1 MLERWV
7 DAFTRIFNEKSHQIT
22 IYDLDK
28 RKTKD
33 LSEIYNCKIANSL
46 SELSQSSDTIILC
59 TPIRETP
66 KIINE
71 VVKNS
76 STNTLVVEISS
87 LKKKN
92 VATLRRNKEK
102 IKPLSVHP
110 MFGPDIKGF
119 DGNTIVVI
127 PIENKQ
133 NEIKQAKELF
143 AGSDVIVADEDT
155 HDKSMAFILSLPY
168 FMNIVFAKCLPE
180 ENLPMIRRLAG
191 PTFKAQLALT
201 QCIAGEDPILI
212 ESLIDENVFAGD
224 LINSFIDELKYL
236 RRMLKSKPWMV
247 PDYCYEI
254 RNSLIN
260 DPEFES
266 AREVR
271 NKFIESTTIS

>member
-1 MLERWV
+1 
-7 DAFTRIFNEKSHQIT
+7 
-22 IYDLDK
+22 
-28 RKTKD
+28 
-33 LSEIYNCKIANSL
+33 
-46 SELSQSSDTIILC
+46 
-59 TPIRETP
+59 
-66 KIINE
+66 
-71 VVKNS
+71 
-76 STNTLVVEISS
+76 VEISS

-92 VATLRRNKEK
+92 VAALRRNKDK

-110 MFGPDIKGF
+110 MFVPEIKRF
-119 DGNTIVVI
+119 DGNTLVVI
-127 PIENKQ
+127 PVENKV
-133 NEIKQAKELF
+133 NETKQAMELF
-143 AGSDVIVADEDT
+143 SGTEVIVADEDT

-168 FMNIVFAKCLPE
+168 FMNIVFAKCIPG
-180 ENLPMIRRLAG
+180 ENLPLIRRLAG

-236 RRMLKSKPWMV
+236 RRILKSKPWIV

-271 NKFIESTTIS
+271 NKFLESNTIS